1 MNYGVRLRF
10 QRIQMIPSC
19 NVAVNVDL
27 SHCCSS
33 LSAYPSVFLYPTKS
47 IFSRHT
53 SLVLSLCITQ
63 PQHYG
68 AINKHR
74 QNENRWCC
82 GWVVAEYEWA
92 WVQRT
97 HKKSEKCFLETTV
110 PQPHMVNLIISD
122 FFKKKNSHR
131 EGKYKNVIACSMQ
144 ELVWS

>member
-1 MNYGVRLRF
+1 MNYGVRPRF
-10 QRIQMIPSC
+10 QLIQMIPNC
-19 NVAVNVDL
+19 NVAVNADF

-33 LSAYPSVFLYPTKS
+33 LSVYPSVFLCPTES

-63 PQHYG
+63 RQHYG
-68 AINKHR
+68 AINTHR

-97 HKKSEKCFLETTV
+97 EEIREVLPGNDNTTTTCSKSHYIRL
-110 PQPHMVNLIISD
+110 
-122 FFKKKNSHR
+122 FKNFPLW
-131 EGKYKNVIACSMQ
+131 GKVQKYDCMLHTRVGVVLGK
-144 ELVWS
+144 